1 VPQVDPIIL
10 QLRAETSQLR
20 NELRSTTIL
29 VQDQMNQQTRSI
41 TRLEATA
48 DASTRRIGSSFAAM
62 GNGIKAA
69 LAGIAIGAV
78 VRELADLADQAKQLE
93 AQLRLATNGFGTL
106 SQAQSDVQRISEQ
119 TRGSLEA
126 TTKLYAGF
134 VRASRETGRS
144 QQDAARATQTFAEA
158 LKIGGASTE
167 EAASATLQFNQALQ
181 SGVLR
186 GDEFN
191 SIMEASPRIARL
203 LADALGVPIGQ
214 LRKMAEEGQITSDV
228 LFKALTDRKFTAGID
243 AEFKQIP
250 VTFGDAMQAMENAAI
265 TSFGQFDKGGRFSE
279 AIVGFLG
286 TGTDTFRG
294 LTSQAEQFGIDA
306 RAVFDGLGNLFDPI
320 GANGQAV
327 FDALGIRI
335 FSVREQITSLLASF
349 DQVYNFYADA
359 NNIGTRIENA
369 FVRGLNRAQLRA
381 GAKPGDLAQQSPLM
395 QRSNLAGNFSGAARL
410 SAARGRLDAAARRL
424 EAQGYIVPRNADG
437 TVNEAGIVRRPQ
449 TPAVRPATVTAS
461 QAENAKALAKH
472 QGILADLEKLKV
484 DASKEDLA
492 TINRKIAREK
502 KIVANLEKGVSLS
515 AATAAA
521 GGSGRTGKSE
531 AEKQAEKDKKFVD
544 ALLANISR
552 DAIPG
557 RETDVMLESGSAR
570 TEAAARQFR
579 DIFGEMGKDYED
591 PFKSVKDYDTSRDVY
606 YKQRE
611 DAEEKLQQQR
621 EQNVYQLAGLFESA
635 LTQSSDQFW
644 ENFKRN
650 ALKTLAFIAA
660 QAVVTSFSSGGG
672 GFGSLL
678 GNLGRGLTGK
688 AGGNSKGGILSALG
702 FLFGQ
707 PTGIPGFATGGSM
720 LIGGSPG
727 VDQNLLS
734 LNGQPIARVSRGET
748 LNVNPGSVAARG
760 NSVTVHQHF
769 SLDARGGL
777 LLPEFVA
784 GIQGYVDQTGA
795 AAAKAGAGAAKAQ
808 MPANQ
813 KAFSDLKAG

>member
-1 VPQVDPIIL
+1 MPQVDPIIL

-20 NELRSTTIL
+20 NELRSTTVL

-78 VRELADLADQAKQLE
+78 VRELADLADQAKQLD

-106 SQAQSDVQRISEQ
+106 GQAQSDVQRISEQ

-144 QQDAARATQTFAEA
+144 QSDAARATQTFAEA

-279 AIVGFLG
+279 AIVAFLG

-369 FVRGLNRAQLRA
+369 FIRGLNRAQIRA
-381 GAKPGDLAQQSPLM
+381 GARPGDLARETPLT
-395 QRSNLAGNFSGAARL
+395 QRSNLSGNFSSAARL
-410 SAARGRLDAAARRL
+410 SSARGRLDAVARRL

-437 TVNEAGIVRRPQ
+437 TVNEAGIMRRPQ
-449 TPAVRPATVTAS
+449 ASVVRPAPTAS
-461 QAENAKALAKH
+461 N
-472 QGILADLEKLKV
+472 GG
-484 DASKEDLA
+484 
-492 TINRKIAREK
+492 TR
-502 KIVANLEKGVSLS
+502 
-515 AATAAA
+515 A
-521 GGSGRTGKSE
+521 GRSGSGRSGKSD
-531 AEKQAEKDKKFVD
+531 AERQQDRDDKFTDSLV
-544 ALLANISR
+544 AAISR
-552 DAIPG
+552 DAMGDSDIRP
-557 RETDVMLESGSAR
+557 MLLPDSDRVA
-570 TEAAARQFR
+570 AAARQFR
-579 DIFGEMGKDYED
+579 DIIGEVGKDYDD
-591 PFKSVKDYDTSRDVY
+591 PFASVKDYDASQDVY
-606 YKQRE
+606 YKSRE
-611 DAEEKLQQQR
+611 EADQKLQQKR
-621 EQNVYQLAGLFESA
+621 EQDTYQLAGLFESA
-635 LTQSSDQFW
+635 LTQSGDQFW
-644 ENFKRN
+644 ESFKRN
-650 ALKTLAFIAA
+650 ALRTLAFIAA

-688 AGGNSKGGILSALG
+688 GDGTSKGGLLSGLG
-702 FLFGQ
+702 FLFGA

-760 NSVTVHQHF
+760 VATQQPVVIQLSADEGSAFVPRVTQI
-769 SLDARGGL
+769 SGGTA
-777 LLPEFVA
+777 VRVVQAA
-784 GIQGYVDQTGA
+784 GPAIA
-795 AAAKAGAGAAKAQ
+795 KASAAKTQLDMTRARSL
-808 MPANQ
+808 
-813 KAFSDLKAG
+813 SD